1 MNERT
6 MYTRRDF
13 LATGLKS
20 AGLVAAWGYV
30 PSFLT
35 QSALAATP
43 AKDQTILVVVQLSG
57 GNDGL
62 NTVVPYTNDLYYQ
75 LRPNLGLKKEN
86 LWQLNDAFGL
96 NSALSPLRELYD
108 DGRVS
113 VIQNVGYPNPNRSHF
128 RSMEIFHTASEAE
141 AGVKMGWLG
150 RYFDNQCGGIDPRNT
165 AEAEKLATIGIS
177 MGKVMPQAFRNQA
190 NVALALD
197 NPETFRWNTSGE
209 TSGLA
214 RAQEA
219 IFAKL
224 NKPAPTPA
232 ASSMNR
238 MGGPGHGELQ
248 ADSADA
254 LDFLKHTAMNAVLAG
269 DRVRDLL
276 AKYKGK
282 IEYPQGG
289 LSGQLRMVA
298 KLIAGNMPTRV
309 YYVHQG
315 GYDTHAN
322 QLYSHE
328 RLLGELA
335 NSLKAFQADLAFQ
348 GNADKVM
355 CMAFSE
361 FGRRVAENGSAGTD
375 HGAAGPMFLL
385 GPKLK
390 AGLNGGAPDLND
402 LVDGDIRHQTDFRQ
416 VYTSVL
422 EDWLGVPGHKVL
434 GQKYDK
440 LALV

>member
-1 MNERT
+1 MNDRPL
-6 MYTRRDF
+6 YTRRDF
-13 LATGLKS
+13 LSLGLKT
-20 AGLVAAWGYV
+20 AGLVSAWGYV
-30 PSFLT
+30 PAFLT
-35 QSALAATP
+35 HSALAATP
-43 AKDQTILVVVQLSG
+43 GKDQTILVVVQLSG

-62 NTVVPYTNDLYYQ
+62 NTVVPYVNDAYYR
-75 LRPNLGLKKEN
+75 LRPKLGLKKDA
-86 LWQLNDAFGL
+86 LWTVNDQLGL
-96 NSALSPLRELYD
+96 HSALSPLRPLYD

-128 RSMEIFHTASEAE
+128 RSMEIFQTGSEKE
-141 AGVKMGWLG
+141 GPKMGWLG
-150 RYFDNQCGGIDPRNT
+150 RYFDNQCQGADPRNA

-177 MGKVMPQAFRNQA
+177 MGKVMPQAYRNQA

-197 NPETFRWNTSGE
+197 NPETFRWNASGE

-214 RAQEA
+214 RAQES

-224 NKPAPTPA
+224 NKPAPA
-232 ASSMNR
+232 AQNNSM
-238 MGGPGHGELQ
+238 MGNNMHGEVR
-248 ADSADA
+248 ADSAET

-269 DRVRDLL
+269 DRVRELL

-282 IEYPQGG
+282 VNYPQGG
-289 LSGQLRMVA
+289 LAGQLQMVA
-298 KLIAGNMPTRV
+298 KLIAGQMPTRV

-335 NSLKAFQADLAFQ
+335 ASLKAFQEDIALQ

-355 CMAFSE
+355 CLAFSE

-375 HGAAGPMFLL
+375 HGAAGPMFAI

-390 AGLNGGAPDLND
+390 AGVHGGVPDLTD
-402 LVDGDIRHQTDFRQ
+402 LIDGDIRHQTDFRQ
-416 VYTSVL
+416 VYASVL
-422 EDWLGVPGHKVL
+422 EDWLGVSSAGVL
-434 GQKYDK
+434 GQPYEK
-440 LALV
+440 LGLV